1 VTEPRN
7 IREQTEAWE
16 LTHLA
21 SYASFA
27 ALTRGRRHNED
38 EDDIRTPFQRDR
50 DRIIHTGAFRRLEYK
65 TQVFVYHEGDYFRTR
80 LTHTIEVAQIARSIA
95 RALGVNEDLTEAVAL
110 AHDMG
115 HPPFGHSGEG
125 TLNKLLAGDGGFNH
139 NIHSLR
145 IVDELETKYPDFP
158 GLNLTYEVR
167 EGIAKHTTDY
177 DDVGVSEFSAHP
189 FPSLEGQIVDI
200 ADEIAY
206 NSHDI
211 DDGITSGMLS
221 IDEMMNVPL
230 WEEIHTDVTRSHPD
244 APEKVHRLMTVSRL
258 IGRQVRDVIQEAAR
272 RIAEDKIQT
281 VDVIRSG
288 ARRLA
293 VFSPDMHRMN
303 QDLKN
308 HLMTHLYRQHR
319 VVRMSGKA
327 ERIITDIFNTYLDI
341 PEQLPPQVYKAY
353 VRTKSKRVIS
363 DYIAGMTDKFA
374 IDEHLKLFNPYER
387 V

>member
-1 VTEPRN
+1 MN
-7 IREQTEAWE
+7 IREMTEAWE
-16 LTHLA
+16 LEHLA
-21 SYASFA
+21 PYASFA
-27 ALTRGRRHNED
+27 AHTLGRRHPEE

-115 HPPFGHSGEG
+115 QPPFGHSGEKI
-125 TLNKLLAGDGGFNH
+125 LNELLAQDGGFNH

-145 IVDELETKYPDFP
+145 IVDELETKYPNFP

-177 DDVGVSEFSAHP
+177 DNTGVSEFSEQP
-189 FPSLEGQIVDI
+189 FASLEGQIVDI

-221 IDEMMNVPL
+221 IDGLMNVPL
-230 WEEIHTDVTRSHPD
+230 WEEIHSLITKSHPH

-258 IGRQVRDVIQEAAR
+258 IGRQVRDVIQETR
-272 RIAEDKIQT
+272 QRISEDKIET
-281 VDVIRSG
+281 VDAVRHGS
-288 ARRLA
+288 RRLA
-293 VFSPDMHRMN
+293 VFSPDMHLMN
-303 QDLKN
+303 QELKN
-308 HLMTHLYRQHR
+308 HLMRNLYRQHR

-341 PEQLPPQVYKAY
+341 PEQLPPHVYEEF
-353 VRTKSKRVIS
+353 VRTNSKRVIS

>member
-1 VTEPRN
+1 MN
-7 IREQTEAWE
+7 IRKQTEAWE
-16 LTHLA
+16 LEHLA

-27 ALTRGRRHNED
+27 AHTRGRRHHED

-115 HPPFGHSGEG
+115 HPPFGHSGEK
-125 TLNKLLAGDGGFNH
+125 TLNELLADDGGFNH

-145 IVDELETKYPDFP
+145 IVDELEVKYPDFP
-158 GLNLTYEVR
+158 GLNLTFEVR

-177 DDVGVSEFSAHP
+177 DDTGASEFSEHP
-189 FPSLEGQIVDI
+189 FASLEGQIVDI

-221 IDEMMNVPL
+221 IDSLMNVPL
-230 WEEIHTDVTRSHPD
+230 WEEIYSLVTRSHPD
-244 APEKVHRLMTVSRL
+244 APGKVHRLMTVSRL
-258 IGRQVRDVIQEAAR
+258 IGRQVRDVIQEIRR
-272 RIAEDKIQT
+272 RITDDGIEV
-281 VDVIRSG
+281 VDAIRNNS
-288 ARRLA
+288 RRLA

-303 QDLKN
+303 QELKD
-308 HLMTHLYRQHR
+308 HLMQNLYRQHR

-341 PEQLPPQVYKAY
+341 PEQLPPHVYEEFVK
-353 VRTKSKRVIS
+353 TNSKRVIS